1 MIATK
6 TIKIHALDNKVTPIV
21 KCIQADSG
29 RQIVIDVTD
38 VEIPSGASARV
49 YAVKPS
55 KLVVYDDLTV
65 NNDGTLTLDI
75 TNQMIAETGDTEAQ
89 VVITYGTET
98 LTSFMFVFRVLEKL
112 QDDNAIEST
121 DEFSALEEALAQMP
135 EAPEED
141 GSYNLQCTVSDGE
154 VTYSWVAIE

>member
-6 TIKIHALDNKVTPIV
+6 TIKIHALENKVTPVI

-55 KLVVYDDLTV
+55 NLVVYDDLTV
-65 NNDGTLTLDI
+65 NSDGTLTLDI
-75 TNQMIAETGDTEAQ
+75 TNQMIAETGDTQAQ
-89 VVITYGTET
+89 VTITSGLET
-98 LTSFMFVFRVLEKL
+98 LTTFMFIFRVLEKL
-112 QDDNAIEST
+112 QDDGAIEST
-121 DEFSALEEALAQMP
+121 DEYTALEEALSDLEEIQATIGSAITTAQID
-135 EAPEED
+135 A
-141 GSYNLQCTVSDGE
+141 LFT
-154 VTYSWVAIE
+154 